1 MCIRLPLL
9 EEIDAIEEKRKSGC
23 LKLQHQDQV
32 VEIHFRKGLIEA
44 VSSNLS
50 EHRLGQF
57 LLREELLD
65 LPKLDK
71 FSTFPNSTN
80 Y

>member
-9 EEIDAIEEKRKSGC
+9 EEIDAIEENRKSGC

-44 VSSNLS
+44 VSSNL
-50 EHRLGQF
+50 
-57 LLREELLD
+57 
-65 LPKLDK
+65 
-71 FSTFPNSTN
+71 
-80 Y
+80 